1 MAGAIIKLIHQG
13 KLKAATLNLVRSAAV
28 QEYVRSKD
36 GTRIGYSRFGE
47 GPAVVFVHGSLS
59 KGSDWLGVAASLQ
72 QPLTCYQ
79 MDRRG
84 HGRSEHGA
92 TAYSIEREY
101 EDVVAVLTA
110 AGSGASLVGHSFG
123 AICALGAALRGAAR
137 RLILYE
143 PPLPIGGLIAG
154 ENLAPYCRALADGRL
169 EDALEIGLK
178 KFVRVPGA
186 AVHAMRASSGWSKL
200 ASLVPTWP
208 RELKAMDE
216 LASDAEEYAA
226 IACPTLLLLGTES
239 PEHPFRHAISA
250 LSQTLPNV
258 RTAYLKGQSHM
269 AMRSAQGLLAELIS
283 GFVLA

>member
-1 MAGAIIKLIHQG
+1 
-13 KLKAATLNLVRSAAV
+13 
-28 QEYVRSKD
+28 
-36 GTRIGYSRFGE
+36 
-47 GPAVVFVHGSLS
+47 VVFVHGSLS
-59 KGSDWLGVAASLQ
+59 KGSDWLGVAASLK
-72 QPLTCYQ
+72 QPLTCFL

-84 HGRSEHGA
+84 HGHSENGA

-110 AGSGASLVGHSFG
+110 AEAGASLVGHSFG
-123 AICALGAALRGAAR
+123 AICALGAALHGAVR

-178 KFVRVPGA
+178 KFVRVPGD
-186 AVHAMRASSGWSKL
+186 AVHAMRASSGWSRL

-226 IACPTLLLLGTES
+226 ISCPTLLLLGTES

-258 RTAYLKGQSHM
+258 RTAHLKGQSHM